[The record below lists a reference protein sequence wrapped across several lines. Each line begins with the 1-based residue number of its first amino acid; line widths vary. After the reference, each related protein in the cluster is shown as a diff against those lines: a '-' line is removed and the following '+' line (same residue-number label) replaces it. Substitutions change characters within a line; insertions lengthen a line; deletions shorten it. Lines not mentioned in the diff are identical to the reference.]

1 MNKNELIDAIAE
13 KSELSRVAAGR
24 ALSATIETIVKALGQ
39 GDSVTLV
46 GFGSFLVSQRK
57 ARDGHN
63 PQTGEVMKIP
73 AMRIPRFRPGK
84 LLKEAVK

>member
-73 AMRIPRFRPGK
+73 AMRIPRFRLGK

>member
-1 MNKNELIDAIAE
+1 MNKNELIEAIAE

-24 ALSATIETIVKALGQ
+24 ALSATIEAITQALSK

-46 GFGSFLVSQRK
+46 GFGSFLISQRK

-73 AMRIPRFRPGK
+73 AMKVPRFRPGK
-84 LLKEAVK
+84 LLKDAVK

>member
-1 MNKNELIDAIAE
+1 MNKNELIEAIAE

-24 ALSATIETIVKALGQ
+24 ALSATIEAITQALGK

-46 GFGSFLVSQRK
+46 GFGSFLISQRK

-73 AMRIPRFRPGK
+73 AMRVPRFRPGK
-84 LLKEAVK
+84 LLKDAVK